1 MDHQWLLTGEV
12 YAVLAALVWAVAVIL
27 FRRSG
32 EQVPP
37 VSLNLFKSVV
47 GLALFAISVPLVGS
61 EFAPAQATAAD
72 WLILL
77 FSGAVGIAVA
87 DTLFFAALN
96 RLGAGRAAIV
106 DCLYSPFIILWAV
119 VLIDEEVG
127 LHHLGAAGLVA
138 LAVWL
143 GTWDP
148 KQRADGAARRNLLW
162 GVLMG
167 GLAMLTMA
175 GGIVVAKPV
184 LERSDFWWAT
194 TVRLL
199 GAMPLLLVH
208 GLLPGH
214 RRATIDCFRVGPHL
228 RYVLPGSVLGTYFAL
243 GFWILGFK
251 YTLASTAGVLNQ
263 TSTFFVLILATV
275 WLKEPLTWRKAGAVV
290 VGFAGASLAALQ
302 S

>member
-1 MDHQWLLTGEV
+1 MDQAWRPTGEL
-12 YAVLAALVWAVAVIL
+12 AALGAALVWSMAVIL

-37 VSLNLFKSVV
+37 VTLNLFKNTV
-47 GLALFAISVPLVGS
+47 ALLLFVLSIPLVGS
-61 EFAPAQATAAD
+61 TFAPASATTAD

-119 VLIDEEVG
+119 VLLDEQVG
-127 LHHLGAAGLVA
+127 LPHLAAAGLVGV
-138 LAVWL
+138 AVWL

-148 KQRADGAARRNLLW
+148 AQRADQAARRNLLW
-162 GVLMG
+162 GALSG
-167 GLAMLTMA
+167 GLAMFTMA
-175 GGIVVAKPV
+175 GGIVAAKPV

-199 GAMPLLLVH
+199 GAAPLLVIH
-208 GLLPGH
+208 GLLPRH
-214 RRATIDCFRVGPHL
+214 RQATRECFRPGGHW
-228 RYVLPGSVLGTYFAL
+228 RYVLPGSVLGTYVAL
-243 GFWILGFK
+243 GLWILGFK
-251 YTLASTAGVLNQ
+251 YALASTAGVINQ
-263 TSTFFVLILATV
+263 TSTFFVLILATL
-275 WLKEPLTWRKAGAVV
+275 WLKEPLTWRKALAVV
-290 VGFAGASLAALQ
+290 VGFSGATLAAFPW
-302 S
+302 